1 MTLSLIPELRDR
13 LLSKDYEA
21 KSTSYAGLR
30 PGDLIQFI
38 YAGVTRYGFILG
50 SDYKPTGIIYSTR
63 GKSLNYVMVTDSLGD
78 DEFNYL
84 LNNIY
89 GDELK
94 ARYDRLKEDGFVG
107 TVSNFR
113 TMQLLGIT
121 SIIKILIVPEDE

>member
-1 MTLSLIPELRDR
+1 MVLALLPELRDR
-13 LLSKDYEA
+13 LSSKTYEEKA
-21 KSTSYAGLR
+21 TSYAGLR
-30 PGDLIQFI
+30 PGDLIQFS
-38 YAGVTRYGFILG
+38 YGGRLRYGFILG
-50 SDYKPTGIIYSTR
+50 SDYRPNGITYSSR
-63 GKSLNYVMVTDSLGD
+63 NRSLNYIMVTDSLGD
-78 DEFNYL
+78 EAFNYL

-113 TMQLLGIT
+113 TMQLLGVR